1 MRKTYQK
8 ETKLF
13 EFLQDTNSKVLKI
26 KKNNVSLQWLHFAKT
41 RRSLQWLCSPYIA
54 VYKCFINKDIY
65 FCCRSSLSLMSTKK
79 ATSFSM
85 TGYTGKYWPVAK
97 DV

>member
-1 MRKTYQK
+1 MLKTYQK

-26 KKNNVSLQWLHFAKT
+26 KKNNISLQWLHFPKT

-54 VYKCFINKDIY
+54 VYKCFINKDY
-65 FCCRSSLSLMSTKK
+65 TFVVASPFHLCLQKKLPLS
-79 ATSFSM
+79 
-85 TGYTGKYWPVAK
+85 
-97 DV
+97 